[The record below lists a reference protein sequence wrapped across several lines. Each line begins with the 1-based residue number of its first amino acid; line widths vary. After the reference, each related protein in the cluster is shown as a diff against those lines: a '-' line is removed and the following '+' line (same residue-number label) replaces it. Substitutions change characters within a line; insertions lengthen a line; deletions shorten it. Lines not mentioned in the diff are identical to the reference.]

1 MLHCI
6 KQAGEGGENTFADG
20 FQVACDMRRNYPDSF
35 NLLATTPVHFI
46 DVGTEGRQYIIKSK
60 VPTFQ

>member
-20 FQVACDMRRNYPDSF
+20 FQVARDMRRDYPDSF
-35 NLLATTPVHFI
+35 NLLANTPVHFI
-46 DVGTEGRQYIIKSK
+46 DVGTEGREFKYKTK
-60 VPTFQ
+60 ATTLE